1 MKKISKINIKNIL
14 IYLITYIVIFVWSYK
29 TPYLDDDL
37 VFKNRNLGQIVHD
50 GIYDYFNSNGRFF
63 GQSFTRL
70 ILSVNPLFS
79 SLCSAFLFVI
89 LIWLILHISQV
100 NKKTIKDTNS
110 IHLIFLIMA
119 FVLLV
124 PDFSSPIIWRSGVGN
139 YLATTVV
146 DMLFIW
152 LFLNKKFNNN
162 FYIILTCLTGFIA
175 GWGNEN
181 TSGGIILF
189 SLSVIIYN
197 LLKTNKVKVKEVLGT
212 AFMILGYLILI
223 FSPGDHKRMEAN
235 DSEFLK
241 MGIITRTIMNFKKMF
256 NYFISEPYNIVFLL
270 LVLNIVVIAFFF
282 WRTNHNYLI
291 GNLLIICGLCSA
303 LVLILSPEGMDTG
316 RTYFGPYTLMFMG
329 SVMLVPSEFHNSY
342 SRCIYTC
349 VYVTTI
355 FLSCIALMNGAIMAK
370 DFNRQLIQRY
380 QYIEQERSHSKQVS
394 LVPIQYKKNKYTL
407 STSYAEVAK
416 GSKDQFPNNIY
427 YWNYKVK
434 VVPTTT
440 DR

>member
-1 MKKISKINIKNIL
+1 
-14 IYLITYIVIFVWSYK
+14 
-29 TPYLDDDL
+29 
-37 VFKNRNLGQIVHD
+37 
-50 GIYDYFNSNGRFF
+50 
-63 GQSFTRL
+63 
-70 ILSVNPLFS
+70 
-79 SLCSAFLFVI
+79 
-89 LIWLILHISQV
+89 
-100 NKKTIKDTNS
+100 
-110 IHLIFLIMA
+110 MA

-241 MGIITRTIMNFKKMF
+241 MGIILNFKNK
-256 NYFISEPYNIVFLL
+256 L
-270 LVLNIVVIAFFF
+270 A
-282 WRTNHNYLI
+282 T
-291 GNLLIICGLCSA
+291 GL
-303 LVLILSPEGMDTG
+303 
-316 RTYFGPYTLMFMG
+316 
-329 SVMLVPSEFHNSY
+329 
-342 SRCIYTC
+342 
-349 VYVTTI
+349 
-355 FLSCIALMNGAIMAK
+355 K
-370 DFNRQLIQRY
+370 
-380 QYIEQERSHSKQVS
+380 
-394 LVPIQYKKNKYTL
+394 
-407 STSYAEVAK
+407 
-416 GSKDQFPNNIY
+416 
-427 YWNYKVK
+427 
-434 VVPTTT
+434 
-440 DR
+440 

>member
-197 LLKTNKVKVKEVLGT
+197 LLKG
-212 AFMILGYLILI
+212 
-223 FSPGDHKRMEAN
+223 
-235 DSEFLK
+235 
-241 MGIITRTIMNFKKMF
+241 
-256 NYFISEPYNIVFLL
+256 
-270 LVLNIVVIAFFF
+270 
-282 WRTNHNYLI
+282 
-291 GNLLIICGLCSA
+291 GL
-303 LVLILSPEGMDTG
+303 
-316 RTYFGPYTLMFMG
+316 
-329 SVMLVPSEFHNSY
+329 
-342 SRCIYTC
+342 
-349 VYVTTI
+349 
-355 FLSCIALMNGAIMAK
+355 
-370 DFNRQLIQRY
+370 
-380 QYIEQERSHSKQVS
+380 
-394 LVPIQYKKNKYTL
+394 
-407 STSYAEVAK
+407 
-416 GSKDQFPNNIY
+416 
-427 YWNYKVK
+427 
-434 VVPTTT
+434 
-440 DR
+440 